1 PTCPR
6 RCRPVGLAKW
16 RTHLEPADQ
25 AVLSHS
31 LETSTSCDASIA
43 TEKRYET
50 EHVWLWI
57 VYLPRRPLSL
67 GAKDNVPTLC
77 VLPKRCLV
85 VRGGATAPRCDPLA
99 TLVHRERHLVPYP
112 SCGWAERVLSQVIDL
127 E

>member
-1 PTCPR
+1 RRTWQRSRASTTRWLEPRATDPPSHPPRRTECRTHPAPARSPTCPR

-31 LETSTSCDASIA
+31 LETSTSSDASIA
-43 TEKRYET
+43 TEKRDET

-57 VYLPRRPLSL
+57 VYLRRRPLSL

-77 VLPKRCLV
+77 V
-85 VRGGATAPRCDPLA
+85 
-99 TLVHRERHLVPYP
+99 
-112 SCGWAERVLSQVIDL
+112 
-127 E
+127 